1 MVSWRVHHEVEILVV
16 LAFRR
21 IIIVVFVTIYD
32 STIGTWYVICVE
44 NKNNAR
50 FMRRSL
56 RSSTALFMRSD
67 Y

>member
-32 STIGTWYVICVE
+32 STIGTWYEICVE

-56 RSSTALFMRSD
+56 RSSTGLIMRSD